1 MGSFY
6 MDINDRYVCRYKE
19 SWQRKSNETSM
30 EKREDEAT
38 SGDGVVTMRHMK
50 KNVMEQ
56 KLFACKGHMAVRP
69 GKACIP
75 LVTHR

>member
-1 MGSFY
+1 
-6 MDINDRYVCRYKE
+6 
-19 SWQRKSNETSM
+19 M

-38 SGDGVVTMRHMK
+38 SGDDVVTMRHMK
-50 KNVMEQ
+50 KKKKLMEQ